1 MSGYSFLR
9 IEKNK
14 KKKFIPLNEGE
25 AKKNEQNSEERNDLR
40 KVFR

>member
-14 KKKFIPLNEGE
+14 KKVYSVKWRWSE
-25 AKKNEQNSEERNDLR
+25 KNEQNSEEMNDLR

>member
-25 AKKNEQNSEERNDLR
+25 AKKINRILR
-40 KVFR
+40 KGMI

>member
-9 IEKNK
+9 IEKS

-25 AKKNEQNSEERNDLR
+25 AKKMNRILR
-40 KVFR
+40 KGMI